1 MFEELE
7 MVRFNCVLL
16 ASVLLLVTATG
27 CNNSDQANEDIA
39 TTPMAVRKKAQTPNI
54 PTATPVTSSSPGQA
68 KTAAAP
74 ANSGKAKAAAPAGA
88 AKPQKQAAAK
98 TDMKQTLAK
107 LDGYIPA
114 AVKALQANDVATAK
128 EYTKAFSDNWQQKI
142 IQFSVKS
149 GSQASYNKISANVTQ
164 VNNAMKAATPDK
176 TKAIAALQSLSKS
189 VDEYTKSR

>member
-1 MFEELE
+1 

-68 KTAAAP
+68 K
-74 ANSGKAKAAAPAGA
+74 AKAAAPAGA
-88 AKPQKQAAAK
+88 AKAQKQAAAK

-176 TKAIAALQSLSKS
+176 TKAIAALQSLTQS